1 MADENRNGLMQ
12 ATYAK
17 TFRIGKSIIADTGNK
32 TVNICSITG
41 NGKGFNA
48 LCLLRSVYSA
58 GESTLLSINAAYGG
72 GVEYITINPFICS
85 ITGNGKG
92 FNALCLLRSV
102 YSAGESTL
110 LSINAAYGGGVEYIT
125 INPFNTSSAYIKG
138 MFKKKSRIGNGF
150 DIYVELKTNV
160 TFDIFFTTSNSV
172 PLIFE
177 ETKDEGL
184 IEI

>member
-32 TVNICSITG
+32 TV
-41 NGKGFNA
+41 K
-48 LCLLRSVYSA
+48 
-58 GESTLLSINAAYGG
+58 
-72 GVEYITINPFICS
+72 ICS

-160 TFDIFFTTSNSV
+160 TFDIFFTASNSV